1 MDYLTFTVEIV
12 KALAWPLAT
21 LGIAGMFRDQFRTLL
36 GRVRKGKLGPA
47 EFEFEESVRALKD
60 EAADL
65 PKREPVRLPPETIR
79 LLDSNPRSAIISA
92 WLELEEAMRD
102 LLRSKGFA
110 PQAVASPLRTIQL
123 IKDLGIVDP
132 VYVAFTDE
140 LRHLRN
146 RATHELD
153 FKPAHES
160 VIDYVRLAK
169 ELTDVYRSATKL

>member
-1 MDYLTFTVEIV
+1 MDYLTFTVEII

-36 GRVRKGKLGPA
+36 SRVRKGKLGPA

-110 PQAVASPLRTIQL
+110 PQALASPLRTIQL

-132 VYVAFTDE
+132 VYVVFTDE

-160 VIDYVRLAK
+160 VIDYVRLAT